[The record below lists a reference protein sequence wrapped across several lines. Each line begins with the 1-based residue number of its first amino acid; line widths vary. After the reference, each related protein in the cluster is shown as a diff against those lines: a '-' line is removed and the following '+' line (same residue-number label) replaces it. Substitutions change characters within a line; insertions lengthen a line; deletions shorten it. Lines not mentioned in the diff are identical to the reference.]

1 MIRPPTQIPGGAGGT
16 NTSDDVGG
24 IALVVLTE
32 TLRQKGTVAR
42 NATGEGN
49 LLAVIQDECLTGTED
64 HRLRKASGCRRILK
78 FTGNNVWLERCI
90 WRES

>member
-32 TLRQKGTVAR
+32 TLRQMGPEAR
-42 NATGEGN
+42 KATGEGICWQSSRMD
-49 LLAVIQDECLTGTED
+49 AQIGTED
-64 HRLRKASGCRRILK
+64 HRLRKASGCRRIPK
-78 FTGNNVWLERCI
+78 ITGNNVWLERCI
-90 WRES
+90 WKES

>member
-32 TLRQKGTVAR
+32 TLRQMGPEAMK
-42 NATGEGN
+42 ATGEGIYWQSSRMDAQEWDGGPP
-49 LLAVIQDECLTGTED
+49 LAKSKRMPTD
-64 HRLRKASGCRRILK
+64 S
-78 FTGNNVWLERCI
+78 
-90 WRES
+90 

>member
-32 TLRQKGTVAR
+32 TLRQKGSVVMKNTAKGFDWQPAR
-42 NATGEGN
+42 KDA
-49 LLAVIQDECLTGTED
+49 QDGTED
-64 HRLRKASGCRRILK
+64 HRSREGADANGFLS
-78 FTGNNVWLERCI
+78 TGGDVWLGRCI
-90 WRES
+90 WKES